1 MLKFCPNCN
10 NLLVKS
16 TAGNVLK
23 FICKTCSHSEESKA
37 SDSLMLDISLTEE
50 ESLYKNEI
58 YLNLAAKD
66 HVAPLVERVRQLRI
80 GGSQRPNHH
89 VIWGVHI
96 RLPELRTPLH
106 LEPVLSRQKETLQ
119 RMTCT

>member
-66 HVAPLVERVRQLRI
+66 HVAPLVERECGNCGSEVVRDLTIMSSGESIFVCPSCEHRFI
-80 GGSQRPNHH
+80 
-89 VIWGVHI
+89 
-96 RLPELRTPLH
+96 
-106 LEPVLSRQKETLQ
+106 
-119 RMTCT
+119 